1 MWHKFRPSSSDFQQV
16 AAFETCDPNFFI
28 YRKFNWLHSRVLLR
42 HQNELVILEQELE
55 RLDAAHYK
63 NDPQKLTSRRRDEG
77 LGHKRKEL
85 LENIEQKLSGY
96 DELLL
101 RVKEIHSIQQPTKR
115 NQNSLY
121 NLIHSSE
128 SLAQSES
135 EWVYYLDDLAA
146 LANDFERGWFN
157 GFVEDTMKRISRTAT
172 NVCFQFTIQFIKDLL
187 IRTVHILYEKTAHQI
202 RTRNNRLAIARALQ
216 RFCLLDIDHSGNCTI
231 ARSCL
236 HSLRD
241 QR

>member
-1 MWHKFRPSSSDFQQV
+1 MKIRPSYSDFYQV
-16 AAFETCDPNFFI
+16 AAFETCDPNFLI

-42 HQNELVILEQELE
+42 HQDELVALELELE
-55 RLDAAHYK
+55 RLDAAHYR

-77 LGHKRKEL
+77 LGHKRREL
-85 LENIEQKLSGY
+85 LENIEQKLSRY

-101 RVKEIHSIQQPTKR
+101 RVKEIHSIQRPTKR

-146 LANDFERGWFN
+146 LANDSKRGWFN

-172 NVCFQFTIQFIKDLL
+172 NVCFQFTIQIVKDLL
-187 IRTVHILYEKTAHQI
+187 IRTVYIPYEGTAHQI
-202 RTRNNRLAIARALQ
+202 WTRNNWLAVAGTL
-216 RFCLLDIDHSGNCTI
+216 
-231 ARSCL
+231 
-236 HSLRD
+236 
-241 QR
+241 